1 MQVMLVVLGCLQTQK
16 ELAHVA
22 IALSKDPNAT
32 PPAVGNAAN
41 LRAAEGG
48 YAPPSLRGSASVR
61 AALLTGQYYNLG
73 P

>member
-1 MQVMLVVLGCLQTQK
+1 M
-16 ELAHVA
+16 A